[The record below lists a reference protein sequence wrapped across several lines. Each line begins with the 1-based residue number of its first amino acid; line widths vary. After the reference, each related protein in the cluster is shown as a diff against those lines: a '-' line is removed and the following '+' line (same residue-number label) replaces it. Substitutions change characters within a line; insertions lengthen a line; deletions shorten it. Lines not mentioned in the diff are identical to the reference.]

1 MTLIIKHITNS
12 SLQFSLLKWQLRFLA
27 LQGSFIYLTKSL
39 FSLASSF
46 AETTTYQKPAN
57 VGYQS
62 FSYTF
67 QPFSFANP
75 FAEA

>member
-46 AETTTYQKPAN
+46 AEA
-57 VGYQS
+57 
-62 FSYTF
+62 
-67 QPFSFANP
+67 
-75 FAEA
+75 